1 MPFPRQLDLRVY
13 GPWTAG
19 SFEIIKQTYNIQG
32 LEEIDFDSFPLSISS
47 ILHNSPM
54 LHTLSVKSCAILDD
68 AAIIGISNGTLG
80 RFLTSLNLGH
90 VDCDINEVVRMVE
103 TRMKTVNALIGN
115 SCSWREDI
123 TIIKDVLLY
132 QRRARDE
139 RLEPRSE
146 GVIAILKEA
155 GIDITVW

>member
-1 MPFPRQLDLRVY
+1 
-13 GPWTAG
+13 
-19 SFEIIKQTYNIQG
+19 
-32 LEEIDFDSFPLSISS
+32 
-47 ILHNSPM
+47 
-54 LHTLSVKSCAILDD
+54 
-68 AAIIGISNGTLG
+68 
-80 RFLTSLNLGH
+80 
-90 VDCDINEVVRMVE
+90 MVE